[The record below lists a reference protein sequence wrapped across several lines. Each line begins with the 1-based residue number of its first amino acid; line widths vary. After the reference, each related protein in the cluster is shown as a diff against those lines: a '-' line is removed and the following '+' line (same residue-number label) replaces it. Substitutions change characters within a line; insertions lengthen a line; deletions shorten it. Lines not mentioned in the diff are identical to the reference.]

1 MGKKRMRYKDKM
13 NMRMMR
19 SMMML
24 RMQWDNNN
32 RNRMDS
38 MNRKIGICQQLL
50 LMIGAMKMLCNSSHN
65 NNNNMD
71 SNNKLINMD
80 NNNRKVM
87 RIQMMVECICK
98 IGKAQNAKFFILVSR
113 KQSKIQKLTSNQISF

>member
-1 MGKKRMRYKDKM
+1 
-13 NMRMMR
+13 
-19 SMMML
+19 MML

-50 LMIGAMKMLCNSSHN
+50 LMIGAMKMLCNSRHN
-65 NNNNMD
+65 NKLMNMDRNSNNNMD

-80 NNNRKVM
+80 NNNNNRKVM

-98 IGKAQNAKFFILVSR
+98 IGKAQNAKFFIL
-113 KQSKIQKLTSNQISF
+113 